1 MFHMSRKD
9 EPFAAVIDSLNLIPV
24 SIRYE
29 YDPCDLA
36 KAR

>member
-24 SIRYE
+24 SISY
-29 YDPCDLA
+29 
-36 KAR
+36 